1 MRMLYPDI
9 TTGKLYVMYGSFLLY
24 IHIQPALLQQWHYD
38 IIATS
43 LTLLFIHLL
52 SLSRVHNTIGEL
64 LSLWIATSQL
74 TIIWQH
80 IIQLVYI
87 SLKYCLFVILM
98 VRELPVS
105 VHFNV
110 VLGDEISLP
119 QKFSVPSKISKTQ
132 F

>member
-9 TTGKLYVMYGSFLLY
+9 TTGKLYAMYGSFLLY
-24 IHIQPALLQQWHYD
+24 MHIQPALVQYWHYD
-38 IIATS
+38 IIVTS
-43 LTLLFIHLL
+43 LILLFIHLL

-105 VHFNV
+105 VHFKV